1 MKIAVY
7 PGSFDPITLGHIDVL
22 RDGAQMF
29 DKVIITVSNNI
40 SKTSLLSV
48 EERLQLIKESIKEF
62 NNVEVDCFNGLTVE

>member
-22 RDGAQMF
+22 KDSAQMF

-40 SKTSLLSV
+40 NKNASS
-48 EERLQLIKESIKEF
+48 
-62 NNVEVDCFNGLTVE
+62 CWC